1 MKQDNLFDDL
11 IDDEGTEKVP
21 YKVDE
26 NDIDPLDDE
35 YGSVIDEKDD
45 DEDLETKKKEDDEEK
60 EQQEEIQTYK
70 FEESE
75 SINKILESKGINP
88 HEILYE
94 DDNGEEVV
102 VDFYDLD
109 PEEQLNLLQYNPN
122 QYDLEDNEV
131 EVVNFFR
138 EQEITLEEYTEYIRR
153 AAIEEYLNSS
163 SDYDIDAYS
172 DEEIYASLLK
182 DQFPNLTDEEIEL
195 EIEKEKTNQ
204 SLFEKK
210 VSQVREYY
218 KTQAETLK
226 QREAEEKATEAKRTE
241 SENKQ
246 KLANAAVATEELMG
260 FEIDDKDRNETF
272 DFIFNQDATGK
283 SKFFKLLENPEKLFK
298 VALFALKEEEI
309 NKTLEQEFKKA
320 YNNTKPPIIKSPIS
334 TQKAKVSIKGSSSTK
349 PQSSTSSKSSIDDL
363 YNDLLK

>member
-1 MKQDNLFDDL
+1 MKQDNLFDEL
-11 IDDEGTEKVP
+11 LDDEGTEKVSF
-21 YKVDE
+21 DE
-26 NDIDPLDDE
+26 SQNDNDPLDDE
-35 YGSVIDEKDD
+35 FSSSDDEKDD
-45 DEDLETKKKEDDEEK
+45 DQDLEQK
-60 EQQEEIQTYK
+60 EQEKQESKDDPTTYK

-75 SINKILESKGINP
+75 AINRILEAKGINP

-94 DDNGEEVV
+94 DENGDEVS
-102 VDFYDLD
+102 VDFYELD

-122 QYDLEDNEV
+122 QYDLEENEI
-131 EVVNFFR
+131 EVINFLR
-138 EQEITLEEYTEYIRR
+138 ESETTLEDYIDYVRKT
-153 AAIEEYLNSS
+153 AVEEYLNSS
-163 SDYDIDAYS
+163 ASYDIDAYS
-172 DEEIYASLLK
+172 DEEVYASLLK

-210 VSQVREYY
+210 VYQVREYY
-218 KTQAETLK
+218 KAQAEEIK
-226 QREAEEKATEAKRTE
+226 QKEEEAKAAELERTQTE
-241 SENKQ
+241 SKK
-246 KLANAAVATEELMG
+246 KLANAAIATEELMG
-260 FEIDDKDRNETF
+260 FEIDDKDRSETF

-349 PQSSTSSKSSIDDL
+349 SQSSTSSKSSIDDL

>member
-1 MKQDNLFDDL
+1 MKQDNLFDEL
-11 IDDEGTEKVP
+11 LDDEGTEKVAF
-21 YKVDE
+21 DE
-26 NDIDPLDDE
+26 SQNDNDPLDDE
-35 YGSVIDEKDD
+35 FSSSDDEKDD
-45 DEDLETKKKEDDEEK
+45 DQDLEQK
-60 EQQEEIQTYK
+60 EQEKQESKEESTTYK

-75 SINKILESKGINP
+75 SINRILESKGINP

-94 DDNGEEVV
+94 DENGDEVS
-102 VDFYDLD
+102 VDFYELD

-122 QYDLEDNEV
+122 QYDLEENEI
-131 EVVNFFR
+131 EVINFLR
-138 EQEITLEEYTEYIRR
+138 ESETTLEDYIDYVRKT
-153 AAIEEYLNSS
+153 AIEEYLNSS
-163 SDYDIDAYS
+163 ASYDIDAYS
-172 DEEIYASLLK
+172 DEEVYASLLK

-218 KTQAETLK
+218 KAQAEEIK
-226 QREAEEKATEAKRTE
+226 QKEEEAKAAELERTQTE
-241 SENKQ
+241 SKK
-246 KLANAAVATEELMG
+246 KLANAAIATEELMG
-260 FEIDDKDRNETF
+260 FEIDDKDRSETF

-334 TQKAKVSIKGSSSTK
+334 TQKAKVSIKGSSPTK
-349 PQSSTSSKSSIDDL
+349 SQSSTSSKSSIDDL